1 MTRDPK
7 PRMRDLRPQLP
18 RTRACGLMLVEA
30 VICVVIVAVML
41 VAALQT
47 VAAAAKARS
56 IQVNQCQGPALARQL
71 MAEIRQCRYSE
82 ESSATAT
89 TTTSAPVAVSALPN
103 PLGPDDGEVV
113 GKDRTLFD
121 DVDDYNGLTESPR
134 SRDGLSL
141 KLDNFQWKAAVE
153 YVQPGTP
160 QDVVADDRGVK
171 RITVTVTSPA
181 GTTQL
186 VALRSRY
193 ASYDQLPRAK
203 TTYVSAVN
211 VRLRVGEG
219 GRTIQSG
226 TNLANQVGV
235 AP

>member
-7 PRMRDLRPQLP
+7 PPMRDLRPQLP
-18 RTRACGLMLVEA
+18 RTRDCGLMLVEA

-82 ESSATAT
+82 ESSAT

-113 GKDRTLFD
+113 GKGRTLFD

-226 TNLANQVGV
+226 ANRANQVGV